1 MPRSPASD
9 SFSPKTIG
17 VSAATTL
24 FLLHHY
30 NPKKRTVCAERHYVF
45 EMLCHKIETL
55 VIATHGFIKKT
66 QKTPQKEIDRA
77 IAIRKIYFD
86 NK

>member
-1 MPRSPASD
+1 PAMPRSPASD
-9 SFSPKTIG
+9 SFTPKTIG

-45 EMLCHKIETL
+45 EMLCHKDSKVYSPHSVFSIFQGGVWL
-55 VIATHGFIKKT
+55 
-66 QKTPQKEIDRA
+66 
-77 IAIRKIYFD
+77 
-86 NK
+86 